1 MNNEFDF
8 TSTAF
13 STVFASEEKK
23 NKNGYATASLVLG
36 IVSIL
41 SCCCCCSSG
50 LGIILMGVSA
60 ILAIVFAFV
69 SKKTADGKMDAKA
82 IAGLVLGI
90 VTVVVLLCF
99 AAAIIGTY
107 ALIDQMPQEELLTFC
122 EENFKPLLEGSEDA
136 YNDLVEAIK
145 AINAAKDAQ

>member
-8 TSTAF
+8 QSNLTA
-13 STVFASEEKK
+13 TEK
-23 NKNGYATASLVLG
+23 KNGYAIASLVLG

-41 SCCCCCSSG
+41 ACCCCCSSG
-50 LGIILMGVSA
+50 LGLIFMGVSA

-69 SKKTADGKMDAKA
+69 SKKNNDGKMDAKA

-99 AAAIIGTY
+99 AAAIVGTY
-107 ALIDQMPQEELLTFC
+107 ALIDQMPQEEMLTFV
-122 EENFKPLLEGSEDA
+122 EENFKPMLEGNEEA
-136 YNDLVEAIK
+136 YNALVESIK
-145 AINAAKDAQ
+145 AIYGTKNAQ

>member
-8 TSTAF
+8 QSNLTA
-13 STVFASEEKK
+13 TEKK
-23 NKNGYATASLVLG
+23 NKNGYAIASLVLG

-50 LGIILMGVSA
+50 LGLILMGVSA

-69 SKKTADGKMDAKA
+69 SKKNSDGKMDAKA

-90 VTVVVLLCF
+90 VAVVVLLCF
-99 AAAIIGTY
+99 AVAIVGTY
-107 ALIDQMPQEELLTFC
+107 ALIDQMPESEMIAYFD
-122 EENFKPLLEGSEDA
+122 ENVKPLLEGNEEA
-136 YNDLVEAIK
+136 YNALVESIK
-145 AINAAKDAQ
+145 AIYGTKNAQ

>member
-8 TSTAF
+8 QSNLTA
-13 STVFASEEKK
+13 TEKK
-23 NKNGYATASLVLG
+23 NKNGYAIASLVLG

-50 LGIILMGVSA
+50 LGLIFMGVSA

-69 SKKTADGKMDAKA
+69 SKKNSDGKMDAKA

-90 VTVVVLLCF
+90 ITVVVLLCF
-99 AAAIIGTY
+99 AVAIVGTY
-107 ALIDQMPQEELLTFC
+107 ALIDQMPESEMIAYFD
-122 EENFKPLLEGSEDA
+122 ENLKPLLEGNEEA
-136 YNDLVEAIK
+136 YNAFVESIK
-145 AINAAKDAQ
+145 AIYGTKNAQ

>member
-8 TSTAF
+8 QSNLTA
-13 STVFASEEKK
+13 TEKK
-23 NKNGYATASLVLG
+23 NKNGYAIASLVLG

-50 LGIILMGVSA
+50 LGLIFMGVSA

-69 SKKTADGKMDAKA
+69 SKKNNDGKMDAKA

-99 AAAIIGTY
+99 AAAIVGTY
-107 ALIDQMPQEELLTFC
+107 ALIDQMPQEEMLAFV
-122 EENFKPLLEGSEDA
+122 EENFKPMLEGNEEA
-136 YNDLVEAIK
+136 YNAFVESIK
-145 AINAAKDAQ
+145 AIYGTKNAQ

>member
-8 TSTAF
+8 QSNLTA
-13 STVFASEEKK
+13 TEKK
-23 NKNGYATASLVLG
+23 NKNGYAIASLVLG

-50 LGIILMGVSA
+50 LGLIFMGVSA

-69 SKKTADGKMDAKA
+69 SKKNSDGKMDAKA

-99 AAAIIGTY
+99 AVAIVGTY
-107 ALIDQMPQEELLTFC
+107 ALIDQMPESEMIAYFD
-122 EENFKPLLEGSEDA
+122 ENVKPLLEGNEEA
-136 YNDLVEAIK
+136 YNAFVESIK
-145 AINAAKDAQ
+145 AIYGTKNAQ

>member
-8 TSTAF
+8 TSMTF

-23 NKNGYATASLVLG
+23 TKNGYAIASLVLG

-41 SCCCCCSSG
+41 SCCCCCANVFG
-50 LGIILMGVSA
+50 LLAMGITA

-69 SKKTADGKMDAKA
+69 SKKNAGGKMDPKA

-90 VTVVVLLCF
+90 ASVVVLLFF
-99 AAAIIGTY
+99 AVAVVGIFTMTST
-107 ALIDQMPQEELLTFC
+107 MPQEEMLTFL
-122 EENFKPLLEGSEDA
+122 EENLKPMLEGNETT
-136 YNDLVEAIK
+136 YNEFVEAIK
-145 AINAAKDAQ
+145 AIYSTKSTQ

>member
-8 TSTAF
+8 QSNLTA
-13 STVFASEEKK
+13 TE
-23 NKNGYATASLVLG
+23 NKNGYAIASLVLG

-50 LGIILMGVSA
+50 LGLIFMGVSA

-69 SKKTADGKMDAKA
+69 SKKNSDGKMDAKA

-99 AAAIIGTY
+99 AAAIVGTY
-107 ALIDQMPQEELLTFC
+107 ALIDQMPQEEMLAFF
-122 EENFKPLLEGSEDA
+122 EENFKPMLEGNEEA
-136 YNDLVEAIK
+136 YNAFVESIK
-145 AINAAKDAQ
+145 AIYGTKNAQ

>member
-8 TSTAF
+8 QSNLTA
-13 STVFASEEKK
+13 TEKK
-23 NKNGYATASLVLG
+23 NKNGYAIASLVLG

-50 LGIILMGVSA
+50 LGLIFMGVSA

-69 SKKTADGKMDAKA
+69 SKKNSDGKMDAKA

-99 AAAIIGTY
+99 AVAIVGTY
-107 ALIDQMPQEELLTFC
+107 ALIDQMPESEMIAYFD
-122 EENFKPLLEGSEDA
+122 ENVNPLLEGNEEA
-136 YNDLVEAIK
+136 YNAFVESIK
-145 AINAAKDAQ
+145 AIYGTKNAQ